1 MEYAE
6 FVTQVVNQFQ
16 FPLSL
21 EVIIE
26 YCRQHEKKVV
36 VFLVDELLKITNGKD
51 PAPIHD
57 ALTALGRVSQH
68 YTSSTECLVM
78 GIASSLV
85 CGTVLKWQTH
95 FQRNIIWCGLNLF
108 SKLTMNS
115 VFQPC
120 SIVNTSRFQ
129 NVMFNTSGHPKST
142 SQLIRYIRDK
152 AINTEE
158 DLWGHYVDIL
168 QQLQPK
174 DLPENELNTVL
185 FEVLV
190 THVDKML
197 GRASQVCDVPEFC
210 DSEGGPTW
218 HPASLEFPL
227 DSPTIRN
234 IPIHT

>member
-1 MEYAE
+1 MISVY
-6 FVTQVVNQFQ
+6 
-16 FPLSL
+16 
-21 EVIIE
+21 VIIE
-26 YCRQHEKKVV
+26 YCLNVHGKKVV

-57 ALTALGRVSQH
+57 ALGVLGRVSQH

-85 CGTVLKWQTH
+85 VGTVVKWET
-95 FQRNIIWCGLNLF
+95 FSGRNIIWCVLNLF
-108 SKLTMNS
+108 SKSTMNS
-115 VFQPC
+115 VFQSC
-120 SIVNTSRFQ
+120 SIVNASRFQ

-174 DLPENELNTVL
+174 DLPENELFT
-185 FEVLV
+185 
-190 THVDKML
+190 
-197 GRASQVCDVPEFC
+197 QIIQFC
-210 DSEGGPTW
+210 LK
-218 HPASLEFPL
+218 A
-227 DSPTIRN
+227 
-234 IPIHT
+234 